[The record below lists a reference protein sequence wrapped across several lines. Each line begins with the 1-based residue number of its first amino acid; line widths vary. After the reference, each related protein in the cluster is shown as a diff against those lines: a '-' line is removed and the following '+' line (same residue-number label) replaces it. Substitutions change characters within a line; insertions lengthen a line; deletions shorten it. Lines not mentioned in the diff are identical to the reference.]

1 VIVVDTSVWV
11 SAHQSEDVHFSE
23 SLSWYEFWTVRELE
37 LHFPLLVVPEIAGV
51 LSRKGIPPADVAKS
65 IGDLV
70 GSRTSLLHE
79 LDLTNSLLAAR
90 VSASTGLKG
99 ADAVFVAL
107 AAWLDLPLV
116 TWDRQQRERGSVFC
130 RTMTPV
136 EAREVHG

>member
-1 VIVVDTSVWV
+1 
-11 SAHQSEDVHFSE
+11 
-23 SLSWYEFWTVRELE
+23 
-37 LHFPLLVVPEIAGV
+37 
-51 LSRKGIPPADVAKS
+51 
-65 IGDLV
+65 
-70 GSRTSLLHE
+70 LLHE